1 MLLYQSPSQLQKKL
15 SRITHKNRMQSDPL
29 NKHLVLNTG
38 HPFSVLVRSAGQECL
53 EGYKPYKEYIGIFPL
68 ERSTLESEMLI
79 QHCADRGFQGLPRII
94 IQNLTHGMLCQQRL

>member
-68 ERSTLESEMLI
+68 EKLYIKTKLCIEELFYRTLQYI
-79 QHCADRGFQGLPRII
+79 PGII
-94 IQNLTHGMLCQQRL
+94 VQYLTHGVLS

>member
-1 MLLYQSPSQLQKKL
+1 MNNCGDAAVPASLTLQKKL

-53 EGYKPYKEYIGIFPL
+53 EGYKPYKEYI
-68 ERSTLESEMLI
+68 
-79 QHCADRGFQGLPRII
+79 
-94 IQNLTHGMLCQQRL
+94 